1 MAAMRLTAAALSLS
15 LAAVASAADQPLILL
30 PPSLGR
36 PDRVFV
42 AGRVVEERHD
52 RGPAA
57 VRSARKLAASNLK
70 GARVEVRFAGRTVRA
85 TSGHDGEFAVEIVA
99 PEGASFPAGVQP
111 IEASVRGAT
120 ARSTVQ
126 VVPAEAPFL
135 VVSDLD
141 DTLVVTN
148 VGSVR
153 GVVES
158 TFLRDETTQ
167 PPVPGMAALLRCLRE
182 GRAAPPPIA
191 IVSGTP
197 VQLAE
202 RVERFLQR
210 NGFPPAALFL
220 RNLGPRT
227 LSGYKEPILAEL
239 RARFPQPLVLVGDSG
254 ERDPEIYGALA
265 RSEPGRV
272 LRIYVRRAGVPGP
285 AERFEGMLLFS
296 DPADAARDAAARGL
310 ADGACVAREFPPRG
324 PAVE

>member
-1 MAAMRLTAAALSLS
+1 MMRLTAAALSL
-15 LAAVASAADQPLILL
+15 AFAGVASPADEPFVLL

-42 AGRVVEERHD
+42 AGRVVKERHD
-52 RGPAA
+52 RGPAV
-57 VRSARKLAASNLK
+57 VRNARKLASRNVA
-70 GARVEVRFAGRTVRA
+70 GEEIEVRFLGSAARA

-99 PEGASFPAGVQP
+99 PEGAPFPAGLQP
-111 IEASVRGAT
+111 VEATVRGAT
-120 ARSTVQ
+120 SRSRVE
-126 VVPAEAPFL
+126 VVPGDAPFL

-153 GVVES
+153 GVLDS
-158 TFLRDETTQ
+158 TFLKDETTQ
-167 PPVPGMAALLRCLRE
+167 PPVQGMAALLRCLRE
-182 GRAAPPPIA
+182 GPLAPPPIV

-197 VQLAE
+197 VQLGE
-202 RVERFLQR
+202 RVERFLAR

-227 LSGYKEPILAEL
+227 LSGYKEPVLAEL

-254 ERDPEIYGALA
+254 ERDPEIYGAFA
-265 RSEPGRV
+265 RAAPGRV

-285 AERFEGMLLFS
+285 AERFAGMLLFS

-310 ADGACVAREFPPRG
+310 ADRACVAREFPERG
-324 PAVE
+324 PGVE